1 MKYLEIGSFLQ
12 NGKYKIVRVLGQGG
26 FGITYEG
33 LQVGLNR
40 KVVIKE
46 FFLREY
52 CERDSQ
58 TSHVT
63 SGSTTIR
70 EIVEKFREKFIK
82 EAQMIASFDRAPH
95 IVPIYDIF
103 EENGTAN

>member
-1 MKYLEIGSFLQ
+1 MTQLRQGSTLQ
-12 NGKYKIVRVLGQGG
+12 GGKYIIKRVLGQGG

-52 CERDSQ
+52 CERDGQ

-63 SGSTTIR
+63 SGTTTIR
-70 EIVEKFREKFIK
+70 EIVEKFREKC
-82 EAQMIASFDRAPH
+82 ERTGNRSLWEQTASSDVWKVRQQ
-95 IVPIYDIF
+95 Y
-103 EENGTAN
+103 NSY